1 MFRAYEAGG
10 ASAVVVGLFAWERHK
25 LRWAEGG
32 KLPVFAKLAYKSTGG
47 KMGMSMKA
55 FRRAL
60 LALEGAGLLEVEQTA
75 RNRAY
80 RIRVIAVPGEE
91 AWTKRN
97 LRWNGG

>member
-10 ASAVVVGLFAWERHK
+10 SSAVVVGLFAWEKHK
-25 LRWAEGG
+25 LRWARDG
-32 KLPVFAKLAYKSTGG
+32 KLPEYAKLAYQSTGG
-47 KMGMSMKA
+47 KVGMHRKT
-55 FRRAL
+55 FRTAL
-60 LALEGAGLLEVEQTA
+60 FALEEAGLLKVERSA

-80 RIRVIAVPGEE
+80 RIRIIPVEGEE